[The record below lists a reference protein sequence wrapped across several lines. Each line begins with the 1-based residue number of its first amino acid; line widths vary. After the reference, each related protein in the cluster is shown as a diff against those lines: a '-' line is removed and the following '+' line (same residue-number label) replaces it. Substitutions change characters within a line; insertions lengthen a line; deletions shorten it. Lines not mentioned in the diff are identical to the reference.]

1 MEELFKWI
9 IFTKPLYQ
17 FGTFWQKRMHN
28 NKCNKDSLT
37 NWDETDLLAQDR
49 IRIQITSLLLSILL
63 KIISEF
69 AL

>member
-1 MEELFKWI
+1 MDCFYKTNLEH
-9 IFTKPLYQ
+9 TY
-17 FGTFWQKRMHN
+17 WQKRMQN
-28 NKCNKDSLT
+28 NKCNKDCLT
-37 NWDETDLLAQDR
+37 NWDETDLLAQDH